1 MAYYQN
7 GKCLKTLVL
16 SKAQWQQRIKN
27 AFWRNIHA
35 MSFCGIPTQGNFF
48 CVQNIQATIQHKA
61 HNLHFVRLSN
71 APMRLIWYNHADHHR
86 HARLFR
92 SQRFQQLVLLYTFA
106 SSRQNCHI
114 HPKKHQ
120 NRIYSLFS
128 TILSFAIRRNLYV
141 ANFFYCWLELS
152 LSPTGN

>member
-1 MAYYQN
+1 
-7 GKCLKTLVL
+7 
-16 SKAQWQQRIKN
+16 
-27 AFWRNIHA
+27 
-35 MSFCGIPTQGNFF
+35 
-48 CVQNIQATIQHKA
+48 
-61 HNLHFVRLSN
+61 
-71 APMRLIWYNHADHHR
+71 
-86 HARLFR
+86 
-92 SQRFQQLVLLYTFA
+92 LYTFA